1 MELVYIKWRSALVVI
16 LSHSDSVFHLHLL
29 SFEKTEDCK
38 TDNTIW
44 QQGNK
49 ILKGFICYKIDLDK
63 RVGGNWKDTM
73 YCICQQF
80 SVFFL
85 PSTAI
90 HVLYVPTW
98 LMYQLKKIFLLHGT
112 CTINWVGSKE
122 KSCLLNWF
130 CIHLLLTSTTKC
142 LSLTLVG
149 HKHFGM
155 LRNFDVLTNS
165 WSCNCS

>member
-29 SFEKTEDCK
+29 SLEKTEGCK
-38 TDNTIW
+38 TDNTIC

-49 ILKGFICYKIDLDK
+49 ILKGFICYKIDQDK

-80 SVFFL
+80 SVFFF

-90 HVLYVPTW
+90 HVLYGTYMIDVSIKKDLPTAW
-98 LMYQLKKIFLLHGT
+98 DLHHQL
-112 CTINWVGSKE
+112 GS
-122 KSCLLNWF
+122 F
-130 CIHLLLTSTTKC
+130 
-142 LSLTLVG
+142 
-149 HKHFGM
+149 
-155 LRNFDVLTNS
+155 
-165 WSCNCS
+165 